1 MEKTGGEGMLDV
13 GKSVLR
19 LSVNYV
25 DIRFIASTAGL
36 TNFFFLLEIM
46 EWMNTYQTM
55 PAGPPAPR

>member
-1 MEKTGGEGMLDV
+1 MSQQNLEEQRGGMEKTGGEGMLDV

-36 TNFFFLLEIM
+36 TNLFFF
-46 EWMNTYQTM
+46 T
-55 PAGPPAPR
+55 